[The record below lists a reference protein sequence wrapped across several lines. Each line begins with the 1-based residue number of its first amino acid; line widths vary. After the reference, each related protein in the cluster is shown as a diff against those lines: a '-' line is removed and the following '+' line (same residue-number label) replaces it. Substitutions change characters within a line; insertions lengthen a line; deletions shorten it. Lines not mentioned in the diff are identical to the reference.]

1 MSAETAL
8 REVNYRGY
16 KIRLE
21 RRDLC
26 WRVTLLPMR
35 SDLSNK
41 KRSFRTITQSLRCA
55 LAQARKR
62 IDRDSK
68 SFLGA

>member
-1 MSAETAL
+1 MSAGAAR

-21 RRDLC
+21 RRDVC
-26 WRVTLLPMR
+26 WFVTLLPMR
-35 SDLSNK
+35 SELPSK
-41 KRSFRTITQSLRCA
+41 SRSFRTMPQSERAA

-62 IDRDSK
+62 IDRYSA
-68 SFLGA
+68 SLLGA